1 MYMYH
6 FRAKYIRHVFMIFY
20 HVPQCHHVIMLRVP
34 FNRPWKKFTLKLIF
48 AT

>member
-20 HVPQCHHVIMLRVP
+20 HVPQCHHVIMHEFPSTVP
-34 FNRPWKKFTLKLIF
+34 GKNLL
-48 AT
+48 